1 MVLSRQADLEP
12 PKELSPEDLKK
23 KADVKDRCLSALRKA
38 EDYGL
43 IKKS

>member
-1 MVLSRQADLEP
+1 MVLSRQGDIEP
-12 PKELSPEDLKK
+12 PKELSKEDVKN
-23 KADVKDRCLSALRKA
+23 KADIKQRCNEALRKA